1 MIFAAVC
8 FKHFGAT
15 SDQHFRQV
23 APTSP
28 TSPVWAQRAA
38 RIVPAHIIIDGDMQE
53 DYEIRISLVRLPAFT
68 KKSACPVAC
77 PAEFN
82 GLLDKCK
89 VTNGL
94 EYGLAERLSHK
105 NNRVFQITA
114 NHGKKGHNFQ
124 RQRRNLS
131 QMPANSPKSLGGCAS
146 SNGGNS

>member
-8 FKHFGAT
+8 FKHFDAT

-28 TSPVWAQRAA
+28 VWVQRAA
-38 RIVPAHIIIDGDMQE
+38 RIVPAHIIIIDGDMQE

-94 EYGLAERLSHK
+94 EYGLAERLNHK

-114 NHGKKGHNFQ
+114 NHGKTRKATTFRDRDEISHKCQ
-124 RQRRNLS
+124 PTAQ
-131 QMPANSPKSLGGCAS
+131 SP
-146 SNGGNS
+146 